1 MKIVKS
7 DFEQAS
13 VHTHVSPGESLKI
26 IRELQGISQ
35 TMLALMVG
43 IPQSNISAIENDVV
57 HLGRERALAFAK
69 ALHVHP
75 AVLLFP
81 DFDIREVA

>member
-1 MKIVKS
+1 MKFIKS
-7 DFEQAS
+7 DFKKAS
-13 VHTHVSPGESLKI
+13 VHVHVTPGESLKM

-35 TMLALMVG
+35 NKLADMVG
-43 IPQSNISAIENDVV
+43 IPQSNISAIENNVI
-57 HLGRERALAFAK
+57 HLGRERALAFAR

-75 AVLLFP
+75 SVLLFP